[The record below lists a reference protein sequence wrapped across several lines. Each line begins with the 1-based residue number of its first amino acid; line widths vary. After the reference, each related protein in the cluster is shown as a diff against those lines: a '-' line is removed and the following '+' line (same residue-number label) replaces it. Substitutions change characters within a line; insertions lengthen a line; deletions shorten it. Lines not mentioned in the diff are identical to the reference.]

1 MRTHA
6 IKNQF
11 SKFVSK
17 KTVGTK
23 AKAVGLMLSF
33 LLVPLLTPLGQAETA
48 KVSAQKP
55 PGLQCLHLDAIERA
69 YLNSHISFNSLSPQ
83 VETRTIE
90 QYIKRI
96 DGAKIYLLKSD
107 VDQIK
112 SKILAGVFN
121 KIKERNCKPLDEV
134 QALLVKRVGERVAF
148 ANKTLAQKDWKFDP
162 KTELMLDP
170 ESRSFAKNQ
179 AEAEKFQLK
188 YIQFQV
194 SNYLATGESEPKLK
208 QNGDEPDEGG
218 VAKEKKVAGSPSQV
232 SLEEAKGNVS
242 RNYDRVLKRLS
253 ESSKDDIY
261 SGYLDSFARA
271 LDPHSSYFSSDYYED
286 FNIQMGLKL
295 EGIGATLS
303 SQDGFTVVEQLISGG
318 AAKDSGLIQPQD
330 RIVAVGQF
338 NEKGETEKLVNVVE
352 MDLRDV
358 VRLIRGPKGTKV
370 QLTIMRRG
378 AEGKERFNVIL
389 TRAQIKLEDDAVSIS
404 YLDKEVDGQKKKIA
418 VLNLPSFYSD
428 SKPGGRSAAS
438 DMKVLLKEAREK
450 KADAVIL
457 DLSNNGGGSLEDA
470 VKIAGFFFK
479 TGNVVKQSTHTP
491 EDEILFKDKDS
502 DVDWDGPTLI
512 LTSRI
517 SASASEIV
525 AATLKDYQRA
535 VIVGGDHTFGKGTV
549 QSVMPIPT
557 GLGALKV
564 TVGMFYTPGG
574 FSTQHR
580 GVEADVPLP
589 GIFSTD
595 EVGEQFLDYSLP
607 KSQVKP
613 FLSEEAY
620 VTSGPGAWKKLEKP
634 TLDYLRRQSEARVA
648 KNTEFQKIKADLK
661 KAKEHGK
668 IIKLSDALKDTK
680 EKKSEKDKKKEESK
694 DQKVADYLK
703 RADIQEAAN
712 VVGDLI
718 AAFAKP
724 SIILSGKAQK
734 DFSAH
739 E

>member
-1 MRTHA
+1 MKT
-6 IKNQF
+6 Q
-11 SKFVSK
+11 SKFLLAS
-17 KTVGTK
+17 
-23 AKAVGLMLSF
+23 GLMLS
-33 LLVPLLTPLGQAETA
+33 LLVTPHLSFAQMKSGTA
-48 KVSAQKP
+48 K
-55 PGLQCLHLDAIERA
+55 PGLQCVHLDAIERA
-69 YLNSHISFNSLSPQ
+69 YLNSHITFNSLSPKL
-83 VETRTIE
+83 EERTIE
-90 QYIKRI
+90 QYIKRL

-107 VDQIK
+107 VDEIK
-112 SKILAGVFN
+112 KRVLSGVFK
-121 KIKERNCKPLDEV
+121 KIKDHNCEPLDAV
-134 QALLVKRVGERVAF
+134 QKLVISRVADRVKF
-148 ANKTLAQKDWKFDP
+148 ATETLAKKDWKFDP

-170 ESRSFAKNQ
+170 ESRTFAKNK
-179 AEAEKFQLK
+179 AESDKFQLR

-194 SNYLATGESEPKLK
+194 SNYLATGDSDTKVK
-208 QNGDEPDEGG
+208 IAGEPDE
-218 VAKEKKVAGSPSQV
+218 AQKETKKVSGAPTQASID
-232 SLEEAKGNVS
+232 EAKGNVS
-242 RNYDRVLKRLS
+242 RNYDRILKRLS
-253 ESSKDDIY
+253 ETNKDDIY

-318 AAKDSGLIQPQD
+318 AAKDSGLMQPQD

-338 NEKGETEKLVNVVE
+338 NDKGDTEKLVNVVE

-358 VRLIRGPKGTKV
+358 VRLIRGPKGSKV

-389 TRAQIKLEDDAVSIS
+389 TRAQIKLEDDAASIS
-404 YLDKEVDGQKKKIA
+404 YVDKEVDGQKKKIA
-418 VLNLPSFYSD
+418 VMNLPSFYSD
-428 SKPGGRSAAS
+428 SKQGGRSAAS

-450 KADAVIL
+450 KADALVL

-502 DVDWDGPTLI
+502 EVDWDGPAII

-580 GVEADVPLP
+580 GVEADVMLP
-589 GIFSTD
+589 GMFSTD
-595 EVGEQFLDYSLP
+595 EIGEQFLDYSLP

-613 FLSEEAY
+613 FLSEEAF
-620 VTSGPGAWKKLEKP
+620 VASGTGAWKKLEKP
-634 TLDYLRRQSEARVA
+634 TLDYLRRQSEVRVA
-648 KNTEFQKIKADLK
+648 KNTEFQKIKVDLK
-661 KAKEHGK
+661 KTKDRGK

-703 RADIQEAAN
+703 RADIQEASN
-712 VVGDLI
+712 VAMDLI
-718 AAFAKP
+718 AAQAKP
-724 SIILSGKAQK
+724 ALILSGKAHK
-734 DFSAH
+734 DFSSH

>member
-1 MRTHA
+1 MKTLAVRFQYLNLKLSALA
-6 IKNQF
+6 IAL
-11 SKFVSK
+11 V
-17 KTVGTK
+17 
-23 AKAVGLMLSF
+23 
-33 LLVPLLTPLGQAETA
+33 LVPQIGQTQLA
-48 KVSAQKP
+48 KSPQKS

-69 YLNSHISFNSLSPQ
+69 YLNSHITFGNLTPQ
-83 VETRTIE
+83 LETRTIE

-96 DGAKIYLLKSD
+96 DGAKIYLQKSD
-107 VDQIK
+107 IEQIK
-112 SKILAGVFN
+112 KSIMAGVFS
-121 KIKERNCKPLDEV
+121 KIKERNCKAIDDV
-134 QALLVKRVGERVAF
+134 QALLVKRVEERVKF
-148 ANKTLAQKDWKFDP
+148 ATETLAKKDWKFEP

-170 ESRSFAKNQ
+170 EGREFAKTK
-179 AEAEKFQLK
+179 ADSDKFQLK

-194 SNYLATGESEPKLK
+194 SNFLATGESDLK
-208 QNGDEPDEGG
+208 TPEKGSDLDEG
-218 VAKEKKVAGSPSQV
+218 ANQKKNYANPSQK
-232 SLEEAKGNVS
+232 SLDEAKGNVS
-242 RNYDRVLKRLS
+242 RNYERILKKLT
-253 ESSKDDIY
+253 ELSKDDIY
-261 SGYLDSFARA
+261 AGYLDSFARA

-318 AAKDSGLIQPQD
+318 AAKESGLILPHD

-338 NEKGETEKLVNVVE
+338 NEKGETEKMVNVVE

-370 QLTIMRRG
+370 QLTVLRRG
-378 AEGKERFNVIL
+378 AEGKERFNVTL
-389 TRAQIKLEDDAVSIS
+389 NRAQIKLEDDAASIS
-404 YLDKEVDGQKKKIA
+404 YIDKEVSGQKKKVAI
-418 VLNLPSFYSD
+418 LNLPSFYSD

-438 DMKVLLKEAREK
+438 DIKGLLREAREK
-450 KADAVIL
+450 KADALVL
-457 DLSNNGGGSLEDA
+457 DLSNDGGGSLEDA

-479 TGNVVKQSTHTP
+479 TGNVVKQSTHTS

-502 DVDWDGPTLI
+502 EVDWDGPALV

-580 GVEADVPLP
+580 GVEADVLLP

-595 EVGEQFLDYSLP
+595 EIGEQFLDYSLP
-607 KSQVKP
+607 KSQVKS
-613 FLSEEAY
+613 FLSEDAY
-620 VTSGPGAWKKLEKP
+620 VTTGLGAWKRVDKP
-634 TLDYLRRQSEARVA
+634 VLDYLRKQSEVRVA
-648 KNTEFQKIKADLK
+648 KSTEFQKIKVDLK
-661 KAKEHGK
+661 KAKDRGK
-668 IIKLSDALKDTK
+668 IIKLSEALKDTK
-680 EKKSEKDKKKEESK
+680 EKKTVKDKKKEENK
-694 DQKVADYLK
+694 EEKVAEYLK

-712 VVGDLI
+712 VAVDLI
-718 AAFAKP
+718 EATAKP
-724 SIILSGKAQK
+724 NIILTGKAQK

>member
-1 MRTHA
+1 MKTSINHSKYLNQKLSTLA
-6 IKNQF
+6 IALLLIPQIGM
-11 SKFVSK
+11 SQV
-17 KTVGTK
+17 
-23 AKAVGLMLSF
+23 AK
-33 LLVPLLTPLGQAETA
+33 PI
-48 KVSAQKP
+48 QKSS
-55 PGLQCLHLDAIERA
+55 GLQCLHIDAIERA
-69 YLNSHISFNSLSPQ
+69 YLNSHITFGNLTPQ
-83 VETRTIE
+83 LETRTIE

-96 DGAKIYLLKSD
+96 DGAKIYLQKSD
-107 VDQIK
+107 IEQIK
-112 SKILAGVFN
+112 KTILAGVFS
-121 KIKERNCKPLDEV
+121 KIKERNCKAIDEV
-134 QALLVKRVGERVAF
+134 QALLIKRVGERVKF
-148 ANKTLAQKDWKFDP
+148 ATETLVKKEWKFEP

-170 ESRSFAKNQ
+170 EGREFAKTK
-179 AEAEKFQLK
+179 ADSDKFQLK

-194 SNYLATGESEPKLK
+194 SNYLATGDADLK
-208 QNGDEPDEGG
+208 APEKGTELDEG
-218 VAKEKKVAGSPSQV
+218 ATHKKNFANPSQK
-232 SLEEAKGNVS
+232 SLDEAKGNVS
-242 RNYDRVLKRLS
+242 RNYERQLKKLTDL
-253 ESSKDDIY
+253 SKDDIY
-261 SGYLDSFARA
+261 AGYLDSFARA

-318 AAKDSGLIQPQD
+318 AAKESDLIMPQD
-330 RIVAVGQF
+330 RIVAVGQYS
-338 NEKGETEKLVNVVE
+338 EKGEAEKMVNVVE

-370 QLTIMRRG
+370 QLTVLRRG
-378 AEGKERFNVIL
+378 ADGKERINISL
-389 TRAQIKLEDDAVSIS
+389 NRAQIKLEDDAASIS
-404 YLDKEVDGQKKKIA
+404 YLDRDVLGHKRKLAI
-418 VLNLPSFYSD
+418 LNLPSFYSD

-438 DMKVLLKEAREK
+438 DMKVLLKDAREK
-450 KADAVIL
+450 KADALIL

-470 VKIAGFFFK
+470 VKIAGFFIK
-479 TGNVVKQSTHTP
+479 TGNVVKQSTHTA
-491 EDEILFKDKDS
+491 ENEILFKDRDS
-502 DVDWDGPTLI
+502 EVDWDGPALI

-580 GVEADVPLP
+580 GVEADVLLP

-595 EVGEQFLDYSLP
+595 EIGEQFLDYSLP
-607 KSQVKP
+607 KSQVKV

-620 VTSGPGAWKKLEKP
+620 VTAGVGTWKKIEKP
-634 TLDYLRRQSEARVA
+634 VLDYLRKQSDMRVA
-648 KNTEFQKIKADLK
+648 KSSEFQKIKTDLK
-661 KAKEHGK
+661 KAKERGK
-668 IIKLSDALKDTK
+668 TIKLADSLKDIK
-680 EKKSEKDKKKEESK
+680 EKKSEKDKKKEENK
-694 DQKVADYLK
+694 DEKLADYLK
-703 RADIQEAAN
+703 RADIQEATN
-712 VVGDLI
+712 VAVDLI
-718 AAFAKP
+718 EASAKP
-724 SIILSGKAQK
+724 NIILTGKTQK

>member
-1 MRTHA
+1 MKKQNNRNHFMNM
-6 IKNQF
+6 KNAAALVFALILIPQ
-11 SKFVSK
+11 
-17 KTVGTK
+17 VGYSQL
-23 AKAVGLMLSF
+23 AK
-33 LLVPLLTPLGQAETA
+33 QAP
-48 KVSAQKP
+48 KSA
-55 PGLQCLHLDAIERA
+55 GLQCLHLDAIERA
-69 YLNSHISFNSLSPQ
+69 YLNSHITFSSLTPQ
-83 VETRTIE
+83 LEQRTIE

-107 VDQIK
+107 VEQIK
-112 SKILAGVFN
+112 KTLLAGMFSKI
-121 KIKERNCKPLDEV
+121 KDRNCKPLDEV
-134 QALLVKRVGERVAF
+134 QALFTKRVEERVKF
-148 ANKTLAQKDWKFDP
+148 ATETLAKKDWKFDS

-170 ESRSFAKNQ
+170 ESREFAKTK

-194 SNYLATGESEPKLK
+194 SNYLATGDSDASAATAPK
-208 QNGDEPDEGG
+208 GE
-218 VAKEKKVAGSPSQV
+218 VAGGADTKKLNPMMPTQASIN
-232 SLEEAKGNVS
+232 EAKGNVS
-242 RNYDRVLKRLS
+242 RSYDRQFKKLGEL
-253 ESSKDDIY
+253 SKDDIY
-261 SGYLDSFARA
+261 AGYLDSFARA

-318 AAKDSGLIQPQD
+318 AAKLSGLIQPQD

-338 NEKGETEKLVNVVE
+338 NDKGETDKMVNVVE

-370 QLTIMRRG
+370 MLTIMRRG
-378 AEGKERFNVIL
+378 AEGKERFNVTL
-389 TRAQIKLEDDAVSIS
+389 NRAQIKLEDDAASIS
-404 YLDKEVDGQKKKIA
+404 YIDKDVNGAKKKIA

-428 SKPGGRSAAS
+428 SKPGGRSAAT
-438 DMKVLLKEAREK
+438 DMKVLLKEARDK
-450 KADAVIL
+450 KAEALIL
-457 DLSNNGGGSLEDA
+457 DLSNDGGGSLEDA

-491 EDEILFKDKDS
+491 EDEILFKDKDT
-502 DVDWDGPTLI
+502 DVDWDGPTLV

-580 GVEADVPLP
+580 GVEADVLLP

-595 EVGEQFLDYSLP
+595 EIGEQFLDYSLP

-620 VTSGPGAWKKLEKP
+620 VTSGPGTWKKVEKP
-634 TLDYLRRQSEARVA
+634 TLEYLRKQSEVRVA
-648 KNTEFQKIKADLK
+648 KSTDFQKIKTDLK
-661 KAKEHGK
+661 KTKERGK

-680 EKKSEKDKKKEESK
+680 EKKSEKDKKKEESQ
-694 DQKVADYLK
+694 DEKVADYLK

-712 VVGDLI
+712 VAVDLI
-718 AAFAKP
+718 EANAKP
-724 SIILSGKAQK
+724 SIILSGKGQK

>member
-1 MRTHA
+1 M
-6 IKNQF
+6 KNN
-11 SKFVSK
+11 KFINMNS
-17 KTVGTK
+17 
-23 AKAVGLMLSF
+23 A
-33 LLVPLLTPLGQAETA
+33 LLAAALLLTPQPGFSQMP
-48 KVSAQKP
+48 KPAQKP
-55 PGLQCLHLDAIERA
+55 PGLQCLHIDAIERA
-69 YLNSHISFNSLSPQ
+69 YLNSHISFGSLTPQ
-83 VETRTIE
+83 LETRTIE
-90 QYIKRI
+90 QYIKRV
-96 DGAKIYLLKSD
+96 DGAKIYFQKSD
-107 VDQIK
+107 IEQIK
-112 SKILAGVFN
+112 KTIMAGVFS
-121 KIKERNCKPLDEV
+121 KIKERNCKAIEEV
-134 QALLVKRVGERVAF
+134 QALLQKRVEERVKF
-148 ANKTLAQKDWKFDP
+148 ATETLAKKDWKFEP

-170 ESRSFAKNQ
+170 EGREFAKTK
-179 AEAEKFQLK
+179 ADADKFQLK

-194 SNYLATGESEPKLK
+194 SNYLATGEPDIKNTGKGSEDGEGSEPKK
-208 QNGDEPDEGG
+208 SYTN
-218 VAKEKKVAGSPSQV
+218 PSSK
-232 SLEEAKGNVS
+232 SLEEAKGNVA
-242 RNYDRVLKRLS
+242 RNYERQLKKLS
-253 ESSKDDIY
+253 ELSKDDIY
-261 SGYLDSFARA
+261 AGYLDSFARA

-318 AAKDSGLIQPQD
+318 AAKESGLIQPQD
-330 RIVAVGQF
+330 KIVAVGQF
-338 NEKGETEKLVNVVE
+338 KETGETDKMVNVVE

-370 QLTIMRRG
+370 QLTILRRG
-378 AEGKERFNVIL
+378 ADGKERFNVTL
-389 TRAQIKLEDDAVSIS
+389 NRAQIKLEDDAASIS
-404 YLDKEVDGQKKKIA
+404 YIDKEVGGQKKKIA
-418 VLNLPSFYSD
+418 ILNLPSFYSD

-450 KADAVIL
+450 KADALIL
-457 DLSNNGGGSLEDA
+457 DLSNDGGGSLEDA

-479 TGNVVKQSTHTP
+479 TGNVVKQSTHTA

-502 DVDWDGPTLI
+502 DVDWDGPALV

-580 GVEADVPLP
+580 GVEADVQLP

-595 EVGEQFLDYSLP
+595 EIGEQFLDYSLP

-620 VTSGPGAWKKLEKP
+620 VTTGPGAWKRVEKP
-634 TLDYLRRQSEARVA
+634 VLEYLKKQSETRVA
-648 KNTEFQKIKADLK
+648 KSTEFQKIKTDLK
-661 KAKEHGK
+661 KAKDRGK
-668 IIKLSDALKDTK
+668 IIKLSEALKDTK
-680 EKKSEKDKKKEESK
+680 EKKSEKDKKKEENK
-694 DQKVADYLK
+694 DEKIADYLK

-712 VVGDLI
+712 VAVDLI
-718 AAFAKP
+718 EASAKP